1 MNFEN
6 HPCFSEG
13 AQQRVGRIHLPVAA
27 KCNMQCNYCNRDFEC
42 VNESRPGVSSTIL
55 TPRQAADYLDA
66 VLGKIKDIA
75 VVGIAGPGDPF
86 ANASETIE
94 TLRLVRERHPEIV
107 LCLATNG
114 LELPQ
119 HIDDLSQLKISHV
132 TVTVNAV
139 DPEIGSR
146 IYAWARV
153 NRKVYRGID
162 AARIILEKQLEGI
175 RKLKER
181 NLVVKINT
189 VIMPDINDGHVKE
202 IAKCVSGMKADI
214 LNCIPL
220 YHVAGTPFANIPS
233 PSKEKME
240 SIREEVK
247 AYLPQMSHCSRC
259 RADAAGLVGQP
270 ESNEV
275 MEFLKK
281 ASQSKVTSEKAYV
294 AVASMEG
301 ILVNQHLGEATSLW
315 IFGIHD
321 GKAEL
326 MERRFAPP
334 PGGGAR
340 RWREMAEALDDCN
353 TILVSGIGLYPQIA
367 LERTGIRVVVMEGLA
382 SEGVEAVLSGREIP
396 KILLRA
402 PGRCGIGQRCSGSGT
417 GCG

>member
-1 MNFEN
+1 MIHQN

-13 AQQRVGRIHLPVAA
+13 AQQRVGRIHLPVAP
-27 KCNMQCNYCNRDFEC
+27 KCNMQCNYCNRDFGC

-55 TPRQAADYLDA
+55 TPRQAVDYLDA
-66 VLGKIKDIA
+66 VLEKIKDIA

-94 TLRLVRERHPEIV
+94 TLRFVRDRHPEMV

-114 LELPQ
+114 LELSQ
-119 HIDDLSQLKISHV
+119 HIDDLAQLKISHV

-153 NRKVYRGID
+153 NRKVYRGVD

-175 RKLKER
+175 RKLKG
-181 NLVVKINT
+181 NNMVVKINT
-189 VIMPDINDGHVKE
+189 VIIPGINDSHVKE
-202 IAKCVSGMKADI
+202 IAKCVSEMKADI

-220 YHVAGTPFANIPS
+220 YHVAGTPFASIPS
-233 PSKEKME
+233 PSGEKME
-240 SIREEVK
+240 FIREEVK

-270 ESNEV
+270 QSNEV
-275 MEFLKK
+275 MELLKK
-281 ASQSKVTSEKAYV
+281 ATQSKVTSEKPYV

-315 IFGIHD
+315 IFGID
-321 GKAEL
+321 NGKAEL
-326 MERRFAPP
+326 IERRLAPP
-334 PGGGAR
+334 PGGGPR
-340 RWREMAEALDDCN
+340 RWREMADALPDVN
-353 TILVSGIGLYPQIA
+353 TVLVSGVGLYPQIA
-367 LERTGIRVVVMEGLA
+367 LERAGIRVVVMEGLA

-396 KILLRA
+396 KILLRT
-402 PGRCGIGQRCSGSGT
+402 PGRCGIGQQCSGSGT